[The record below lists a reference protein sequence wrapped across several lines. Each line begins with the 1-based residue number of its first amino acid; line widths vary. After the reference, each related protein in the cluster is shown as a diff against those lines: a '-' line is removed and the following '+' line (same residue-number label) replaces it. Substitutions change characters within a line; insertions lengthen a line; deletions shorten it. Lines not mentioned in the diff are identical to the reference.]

1 MAAPTIHAIIAL
13 NNNQPARRLT
23 SSRAAPRTDLGTPI
37 CSAPGFFGILYPVY
51 VRGLAYL
58 AAHQGA
64 DAAAEFQK
72 IIDRRSLIVSDPIG
86 SLASLQLGRAL
97 AMTGD
102 TVKAKV
108 AYQTFLTLWKDA
120 DSDVAIL
127 SQAKAELAKPR
138 RRVADPA

>member
-1 MAAPTIHAIIAL
+1 M
-13 NNNQPARRLT
+13 
-23 SSRAAPRTDLGTPI
+23 
-37 CSAPGFFGILYPVY
+37 
-51 VRGLAYL
+51 RGLAYL

-72 IIDRRSLIVSDPIG
+72 IIDRRSLVVSDPIG
-86 SLASLQLGRAL
+86 ALASLQLGRAL

-102 TVKAKV
+102 TVKAKA

-127 SQAKAELAKPR
+127 SQAKAELAKLS
-138 RRVADPA
+138 